1 MDISTLLGLV
11 MGFIVIA
18 LGLVSSGDMSVYLG
32 KDSIMSFII
41 VVGGAIASVFVGFP
55 KAKSMK
61 ILQIIMS
68 TIQQPKLDYVDAIRT
83 LVSFSEKARR
93 EGLLSLEGDI
103 SELKDTFMQKGIQLI
118 VDGTDPDLLKSMMEI
133 EIDLLDSDLSMNG
146 KMLES
151 AGAFAPAFGMLGT
164 VMGLIAMLQALNNPD
179 ALGPA
184 MAVALITTF
193 YGSLLSNLIFLPMGE
208 KLGMRKDIFVMHR
221 QMILEGVLSI
231 QAGDNPRLLEEKLKT
246 FLPPDARKA
255 YDAAI
260 PSKE

>member
-11 MGFIVIA
+11 LGIAVIG
-18 LGLVSSGDMSVYLG
+18 LGLFSSGDVSVYLG
-32 KDSIMSFII
+32 KDSIMSMVI
-41 VVGGAIASVFVGFP
+41 VLGGALGAVFVAYP
-55 KAKSMK
+55 KAKSLK
-61 ILQIIMS
+61 VFQIILS
-68 TIQQPKLDYVDAIRT
+68 TIQEPKLDYVDAIRT

-103 SELKDTFMQKGIQLI
+103 AELKDPFMQKGIQLI

-133 EIDLLDSDLSMNG
+133 EIDLLDSDLTING

-151 AGAFAPAFGMLGT
+151 AGAYAPAFGMLGT

-193 YGSLLSNLIFLPMGE
+193 FGSLFANVVFLPMGE
-208 KLGMRKDIFVMHR
+208 KLSMRKDVFVMHR
-221 QMILEGVLSI
+221 QMILEGILSI

-246 FLPPDARKA
+246 FLPGDARKA
-255 YDAAI
+255 YEATV

>member
-103 SELKDTFMQKGIQLI
+103 AELKDTFMQKGIQLI

-133 EIDLLDSDLSMNG
+133 EIDFLDSDLSMNG

-151 AGAFAPAFGMLGT
+151 AGALRPLS
-164 VMGLIAMLQALNNPD
+164 VCW
-179 ALGPA
+179 
-184 MAVALITTF
+184 V
-193 YGSLLSNLIFLPMGE
+193 LLW
-208 KLGMRKDIFVMHR
+208 V
-221 QMILEGVLSI
+221 
-231 QAGDNPRLLEEKLKT
+231 
-246 FLPPDARKA
+246 
-255 YDAAI
+255 
-260 PSKE
+260 